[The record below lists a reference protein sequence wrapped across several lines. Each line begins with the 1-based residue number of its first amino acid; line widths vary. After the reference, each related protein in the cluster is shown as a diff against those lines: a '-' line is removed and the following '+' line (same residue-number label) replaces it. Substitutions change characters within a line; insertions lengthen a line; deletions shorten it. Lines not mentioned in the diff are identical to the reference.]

1 MELTGKCKEEFEE
14 WLVCG
19 NGSINFEKY
28 YNDRHGSDN
37 PYTWFTDLPQSMQ
50 YGVYIDF
57 FDKIKYEGKGFFSV
71 VFERY
76 YNDKTDDFNHNDIV
90 SNSIEQCNK
99 FYNEMLIEI
108 DYKLNK

>member
-1 MELTGKCKEEFEE
+1 MKLTGKCR
-14 WLVCG
+14 VV
-19 NGSINFEKY
+19 FEKFY
-28 YNDRHGSDN
+28 LKDIDIDECEFFNNDTILSIF
-37 PYTWFTDLPQSMQ
+37 YTEKESMQ

-57 FDKIKYEGKGFFSV
+57 FDEIKYEGKGFFSV

-99 FYNEMLIEI
+99 FYNEMLVEI

>member
-1 MELTGKCKEEFEE
+1 MKLTGKCKI
-14 WLVCG
+14 V
-19 NGSINFEKY
+19 FEKFY
-28 YNDRHGSDN
+28 LKDIDIDECEFFNNDTILSIF
-37 PYTWFTDLPQSMQ
+37 YTEKESMQ

-57 FDKIKYEGKGFFSV
+57 FDEIKYEGKGFFSV